1 MQRNSR
7 ISPSARAQEENNKKN
22 PPTTTARVMRPPA
35 RHSQRPTL
43 RNLNPVFHK
52 REKSEDNNEL
62 SDKLLKLARKTG
74 NLNLSGRGLATVPD
88 KVYTINSGDDDKEVT
103 LESLV
108 ANEEDA
114 WWNKVPLNNLD
125 LSSNQLT
132 QLSPK
137 IANLCSLTTLTL
149 YDNGLTSLPKEIGKL
164 EKLLR
169 LNLSRNNLKEL
180 PAEFFTLPDLRY
192 LNLSYNKFSE
202 LHPDI
207 SDFHML
213 EVLDVSNNELTEL
226 PGGIGFLVR
235 LTTLLLAYNHIKEL
249 PNDLV
254 NMRSL
259 QKLDLMHNDLIALPE
274 DMGSLRKLQCLY
286 VQHNDIK
293 ELPDF
298 DGCDLQELHV
308 SNNFI
313 EKIPKNL
320 CSKLP
325 HLKIFDLRDN
335 KITQL
340 PDEIALLQS
349 LIRLDISNN
358 SISNLPYSLS
368 SLAHLVSLQV
378 EGNPIKSIRRDIL
391 QCGTVRIL
399 KTLKDR
405 AGGLE
410 AAAAAAN
417 AEANTMG
424 SDGLNSPRRPPCLGE
439 ENSIFPD
446 RYKLRKT
453 HCLTVTMQNL
463 TEAPD
468 ELFATACEENV
479 NIVDFSRNRFT
490 TLPEGLLQMKTCCS
504 ELVFANNVISTVPS
518 FISQFTR
525 LSLVN
530 LSCNNLTNLPEEF
543 SVLNTLRELNISNNK
558 FEMLPNCVYELQ
570 GLEILLACDNRIKVI
585 DASSSGLGALK
596 RLATLDLRNNNIE
609 HVPPILGNLKNITT
623 LEIIGNPFKLPRHQ
637 TLQKGTDAI
646 MTYLRDRIPV

>member
-1 MQRNSR
+1 MCGPYPRRRYYHIREFQMSTSE
-7 ISPSARAQEENNKKN
+7 IDSEETDSKDEIDLPSLE
-22 PPTTTARVMRPPA
+22 PPKD
-35 RHSQRPTL
+35 L
-43 RNLNPVFHK
+43 
-52 REKSEDNNEL
+52 
-62 SDKLLKLARKTG
+62 
-74 NLNLSGRGLATVPD
+74 PD
-88 KVYTINSGDDDKEVT
+88 KVYTINSGEDDKEVT

-137 IANLCSLTTLTL
+137 ISNLCSLTTLTL
-149 YDNGLTSLPKEIGKL
+149 YDNGLTTLPKEIGKL

-169 LNLSRNNLKEL
+169 LNLSRNNIKEL

-192 LNLSYNKFSE
+192 LNLSYNKLQE
-202 LHPDI
+202 LNPDI

-308 SNNFI
+308 ANNFI

-349 LIRLDISNN
+349 LTRLDISNN

-417 AEANTMG
+417 GGDIMG
-424 SDGLNSPRRPPCLGE
+424 GDGLNSPRRPPCLGE
-439 ENSIFPD
+439 ENNVFPD

-463 TEAPD
+463 TEAPN
-468 ELFATACEENV
+468 EIFTLACEESV

-490 TLPEGLLQMKTCCS
+490 TLPEGLLIMKNCCS
-504 ELVFANNVISTVPS
+504 ELVFANNLISSVPS

-525 LSLVN
+525 LSMVN
-530 LSCNNLTNLPEEF
+530 LSCNNLTTLPEEF
-543 SVLNTLRELNISNNK
+543 GVLNTLRELNIANNR
-558 FEMLPNCVYELQ
+558 FENLPNCVYELQ
-570 GLEILLACDNRIKVI
+570 GLEILLACDNRIKLI
-585 DASSSGLGALK
+585 DATNEGLGALK
-596 RLATLDLRNNNIE
+596 RLAILDLRNNDID